1 MSMLNAN
8 NTPYVRRIKDL
19 LDDLFRM
26 DKIHVFKKYAKMLTS
41 RKMFQKRK
49 KHGQNK
55 TTLWAIHWSENKA
68 YQWTQVQDKYE
79 NTGLTT
85 NNRSMVMRILVSKW
99 SYSTY
104 RFLTV

>member
-1 MSMLNAN
+1 MPCFYGPQCICIHWFKKNLYLMSMLNAN

-55 TTLWAIHWSENKA
+55 TTLWAIH
-68 YQWTQVQDKYE
+68 
-79 NTGLTT
+79 
-85 NNRSMVMRILVSKW
+85 
-99 SYSTY
+99 
-104 RFLTV
+104 